1 MREYDNEPVPGLPE
15 RLPKGERIIWQGS
28 PRWQSLTRQI
38 FHPVSVT
45 VYYGVLATWFFLAA
59 LYDGRPFS
67 EAVSYIGYTAIV
79 AGISIGLL
87 CALGFVMSRTTM
99 YTITNRRIVM
109 RFGVAF
115 PMAVNLP
122 FSSIESAD
130 LKLWADGSGNVPLRL
145 TGDGRLAYLHM
156 WPHVRPGRYREAE
169 PMLRAMPNAQAVS
182 QVLAE
187 QWGAAT
193 SEASAAR
200 APSASQRRNER
211 LSPAASPKPRGAVA
225 AA

>member
-15 RLPKGERIIWQGS
+15 RLPKGERIVWQGA

-45 VYYGVLATWFFLAA
+45 VYYGVLAIWFFLAA
-59 LYDGRPFS
+59 VYDGRPLG

-87 CALGFVMSRTTM
+87 CALGYVMSRTTM

-130 LKLWADGSGNVPLRL
+130 LKLWGDGSGNLPLRL
-145 TGDGRLAYLHM
+145 NGDGRLAYLHM
-156 WPHVRPGRYREAE
+156 WPHVRPGRFREAE
-169 PMLRAMPNAQAVS
+169 PMLRAVPNAQAVS

-187 QWGAAT
+187 QWGAALSKAT
-193 SEASAAR
+193 DAPASS
-200 APSASQRRNER
+200 PSPRRNER
-211 LSPAASPKPRGAVA
+211 PSPATSPKSHGAVA